1 MKKWLSEKIENIAQL
16 LKSGRVLTS
25 FILVLITLFMT
36 VASSLAW
43 ITSNRILGSNDMGM
57 GLAVDDTSAIYKVY
71 MYDLEKRVG
80 SDQIKINGEYQDLNL
95 YNLHMN
101 QYDTIFKVQN
111 RFTPAFAQIQI
122 TKNKS
127 MPDSGTVYITIDR
140 DSKIV
145 GLEEGG
151 RLAELISSVLRFTAI
166 IDNTKGDLNQTNA
179 NDMYNYI
186 NPESRFDEIKKYE
199 GSKTHSKTFIT
210 SHGTGEGHGHTKVD
224 SITIAVDYSD
234 KDWNENG
241 DGTETLNVYLYI
253 SYDVQQLECFLTAH
267 SDGLSLDDPAYN
279 FANDLKKVTVSYEKP
294 TN

>member
-186 NPESRFDEIKKYE
+186 NPESRFDEIKKYR
-199 GSKTHSKTFIT
+199 GDQTHSKTFVT
-210 SHGTGEGHGHTKVD
+210 SHGEGAGHGHTKVD

-234 KDWNENG
+234 NDWNENG